1 MQVLIP
7 TAMLRYLLRSVFN
20 WLKHFFN
27 TLSVAYS
34 YMTVRENL
42 QGSIDRRIDSRSKY
56 IFKNEFA
63 SSRQEANCLAYAETA
78 GMLVNEMM
86 TFRLKHT
93 HSDLRE
99 FIGKYQDQDWYWHLI
114 LKQIISLTWRSITYL
129 SESRVI
135 ASIKFRTSL
144 PFELLKQNP
153 YYLNKTVSDIL
164 CTHDNVELTFK
175 CLLDASSDS
184 EQLKK
189 DSVEWFLNALKH
201 SLELPQKGS
210 FSVDSKTIKYVL
222 ASAVDINYES
232 ISKPSKSDAPPINQ
246 NIYPFSGWQT
256 LPSSKKSPGGDINL
270 DKR

>member
-1 MQVLIP
+1 MP
-7 TAMLRYLLRSVFN
+7 TAMLRYLLRSVIDWF
-20 WLKHFFN
+20 KQIFH

-34 YMTVRENL
+34 YMTVRENI
-42 QGSIDRRIDSRSKY
+42 QESIDRRIDFRSKH
-56 IFKNEFA
+56 ILKNEFA

-86 TFRLKHT
+86 TFHLKHT

-114 LKQIISLTWRSITYL
+114 LKQIISLTWRSLACL

-153 YYLNKTVSDIL
+153 DYLNKTVSDIL

-175 CLLDASSDS
+175 CLLDSSSDS

-210 FSVDSKTIKYVL
+210 FSVDSKVIKYVL
-222 ASAVDINYES
+222 ESAVDIDYAS
-232 ISKPSKSDAPPINQ
+232 ISKPLKSNVPPINR

-270 DKR
+270 DKQ